1 MAMAINKV
9 VYGTTVLVDLTSDTV
24 TAAAL
29 QQGYTAHAKNGEQ
42 VVGTLVPGITP
53 TGTLTI
59 TANTAGTNCTNYAT
73 VVVAL
78 PEYDGSV
85 SG

>member
-29 QQGYTAHAKNGEQ
+29 QQGYTAHAKSGEKIT
-42 VVGTLVPGITP
+42 GTLVPGITP
-53 TGTLTI
+53 TGAKTVG
-59 TANTAGTNCTNYAT
+59 ANGSYDVTSYAT